1 MAFLK
6 QFSPVI
12 SGSYQM
18 ILLPKCGIQKAVC
31 NHASINSAT
40 VYNMEK
46 DCLTVIYY
54 VDILCLVSIT
64 LDIVL
69 ISILL
74 NSYDHTI
81 INVN

>member
-1 MAFLK
+1 
-6 QFSPVI
+6 
-12 SGSYQM
+12 
-18 ILLPKCGIQKAVC
+18 
-31 NHASINSAT
+31 
-40 VYNMEK
+40 MEK